1 MRMPTARVLVVDDHA
16 PIRELLRR
24 ILEAAGYE
32 VFTAEDAHSA
42 LAVMAAHEPHVAF
55 LDVHM
60 PGGADGL
67 WLADQIR
74 ERFPTAATVLATAD
88 GSIQPVQNLRRGIIQ
103 YLVKPFQRGDVLRA
117 AEDGVRW
124 SEALRNM
131 QH

>member
-1 MRMPTARVLVVDDHA
+1 MPPARVLVVDDHA

-32 VFTAEDAHSA
+32 VFTAEDAHGA
-42 LAVMAAHEPHVAF
+42 LAAMAAHEPHVAF

-60 PGGADGL
+60 PGADGL

-88 GSIQPVQNLRRGIIQ
+88 RDIPQAQNVRRGIIQ
-103 YLVKPFQRGDVLRA
+103 YLVKPFQRDDVLRA
-117 AEDGVRW
+117 AADGVQW

>member
-1 MRMPTARVLVVDDHA
+1 MSQARVLVVDDHA

-24 ILEAAGYE
+24 ILEPAGYV
-32 VFTAEDAHSA
+32 VFAAEDAHAA
-42 LAVMAAHEPHVAF
+42 LVAMAEHHPHVAF

-60 PGGADGL
+60 PGADGL

-74 ERFPTAATVLATAD
+74 EQFPTAATVLATAD
-88 GSIQPVQNLRRGIIQ
+88 RDIPPVQNVRRGIIC
-103 YLVKPFQRGDVLRA
+103 YLVKPFERQEVLRA

-124 SEALRNM
+124 SEALRSM